1 MGNNDTRVSQFCCES
16 RHKKAITFKNHRMR
30 RDGISP
36 PTDKQY
42 AIPYQALDAVCTNG
56 SLRQTL
62 PLVRSKSDF
71 RFTPESRLRSDGA
84 ACLKSAD
91 FVAEVS

>member
-1 MGNNDTRVSQFCCES
+1 MTQGFRSFVLNRAI
-16 RHKKAITFKNHRMR
+16 KKAITFKNHRMR

-56 SLRQTL
+56 SLRQML

-71 RFTPESRLRSDGA
+71 RFTPRKQTQVGRRGMSQKCRFCCRSQLR
-84 ACLKSAD
+84 
-91 FVAEVS
+91 